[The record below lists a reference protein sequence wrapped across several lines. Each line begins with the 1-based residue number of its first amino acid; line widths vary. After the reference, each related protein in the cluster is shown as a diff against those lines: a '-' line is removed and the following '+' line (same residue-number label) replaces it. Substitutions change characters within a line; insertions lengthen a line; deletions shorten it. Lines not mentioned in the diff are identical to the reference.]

1 MVVWVKEKPLLLPLK
16 LWSTDYLFY
25 MLKQKE
31 DKINSTCSTKNEKTK
46 SQNKKNKKDPVW
58 SKPVIVNYVWKSKKK
73 KYDLHNFYRILKKV
87 IVSSLKKHVHALPT
101 TNQNLD
107 TIMYYEEENLEATR
121 YVAVFKLLLCGIRN

>member
-31 DKINSTCSTKNEKTK
+31 DKINSTCSTKNENNKK
-46 SQNKKNKKDPVW
+46 SEWKNKKDPVW

-73 KYDLHNFYRILKKV
+73 KYDLHDFYRILKKV

-101 TNQNLD
+101 TTNQNLD
-107 TIMYYEEENLEATR
+107 TIMYYEEENLEATPTWQFLN
-121 YVAVFKLLLCGIRN
+121 YCCVV

>member
-31 DKINSTCSTKNEKTK
+31 DKINSTCSTKNENNKK
-46 SQNKKNKKDPVW
+46 SDWKNKKDPVW

-87 IVSSLKKHVHALPT
+87 IVSSLKKARTRIAYNNKPEFRH
-101 TNQNLD
+101 
-107 TIMYYEEENLEATR
+107 YYVLWR
-121 YVAVFKLLLCGIRN
+121 RKFRGYPLRGSF